1 MKFASVVLLA
11 ILAIGVFS
19 TEMQTSTRL
28 GGAGAGQGL
37 EANTQLNGG
46 HSLEANTQLH
56 PRFRRWGYYGGM
68 GGYGGMGYGRMGYGM
83 GGYGMRG
90 YGGYGMGYP
99 MWG

>member
-1 MKFASVVLLA
+1 MQYLSVFLLA
-11 ILAIGVFS
+11 ILAISVLSSGMETRTKVESGPGVETKLKVETHRTV
-19 TEMQTSTRL
+19 TET
-28 GGAGAGQGL
+28 
-37 EANTQLNGG
+37 
-46 HSLEANTQLH
+46 H

-83 GGYGMRG
+83 RG